1 VGKKPYLAGYMGKRI
16 LITGSNGLI
25 GQTLIQR
32 LLSEPEVEIY
42 GTSQS
47 DNHLRGLGPEYF
59 FKADLA
65 VPGQISQVIGEIR
78 PDAVVHCGA
87 MTQVDPCEADPDLCD
102 RVNIEGTREAAKAT
116 EKIGGHFIYVST
128 DFVFDGEKGPY
139 SEDDTP
145 SPVSTYGWSKLQG
158 EFITLSLRFPATII
172 RTILVYG
179 VAPAMNRS
187 NLVLWVRKSL
197 MENQPIRVVD
207 DQFRMPTL
215 ANDLDEAIAR
225 IISGKKRGIFHL
237 SGPEMVSVYDFALKT
252 ARFFSLDESLISPV
266 SSRTLN
272 QPGQR
277 PRSTGFVL
285 DKAISELDY
294 SPKNLDEGLAVVQ
307 NLLANF

>member
-1 VGKKPYLAGYMGKRI
+1 MGIRI
-16 LITGSNGLI
+16 LVTGSNGLI
-25 GQTLIQR
+25 GQTLIER
-32 LLSEPEVEIY
+32 LHLESDWEIF
-42 GTSQS
+42 GSSQS
-47 DNHLRGLGPEYF
+47 DNHVKSLLPEYF
-59 FKADLA
+59 LKANLA
-65 VPGQISQVIGEIR
+65 GSGQISGVIADIK
-78 PDAVVHCGA
+78 PDVVVHCGA

-102 RVNIEGTREAAKAT
+102 RVNIDGTREAAKAA
-116 EKIGGHFIYVST
+116 EKAGSHFIYLST

-139 SEDDTP
+139 SEEDTP

-158 EFITLSLRFPATII
+158 EFITLSLRCPAAVV

-215 ANDLDEAIAR
+215 ADDLAEGIAR
-225 IISGKKRGIFHL
+225 IILGQKRGIFHL
-237 SGPEMVSVYDFALKT
+237 SGPEMTSVYDFAVKT
-252 ARFFSLDESLISPV
+252 ARFFSLDETLISPV

-277 PRSTGFVL
+277 PRSTGFIL
-285 DKAISELDY
+285 DKAISELGY
-294 SPKNLDEGLAVVQ
+294 APKNLEEGLSVVQ
-307 NLLANF
+307 NLLAKF